1 MKIALAQLNY
11 HIGNFEGNFAKMQDA
26 ILKAKKNQADLICFS
41 ELASCGYPPR
51 DFLEFRDFISQSMNL
66 VNKLCELSHDI
77 AIVVGAP
84 SVNPN
89 LEGKDLFNSA
99 FFLYEGKV
107 QSITHKALLPNYD
120 IFDEYR
126 YFEPNRKFEMVHFKS
141 KKIAVTICED
151 IWNLGNENPMY
162 TICPLDEVIDQKPD
176 FILNLSAS
184 PFSYEHAKDRLNVLR
199 ANVLKYKI
207 PIFYVNCI
215 GAQTDILFDGGSAVL
230 SGDGLCYEELP
241 FFIEDL
247 QYYDLDSVTAGGIN
261 REQEKNEI
269 ELIYQA
275 LVLGIRDYFNKMGFS
290 KAILGLSGGIDSA
303 LTACLAVAALGKD
316 QVRVLLIPSQYS
328 SEGSVLDAIALA
340 DNLGIQYDTIPI
352 GSVFNEYKSTLD
364 PYFKNLPENVTEENI
379 QARIRGMLLM
389 AFSNKFSSILL
400 NTTNKSEMAVGYGT
414 LYGDLCGGLAVLAD
428 VYKTQVYQLANYIN
442 RQNEIIP
449 ENTIQKPPSAEL
461 KPGQKDS
468 DSLPDYSILD
478 KILYQYIEKSLG
490 PKELIQMG
498 FDPAIVMQTLKM
510 VNRAEFKRY
519 QSPPVIRVSSKSF
532 GLGRRMPI
540 EAKYLN

>member
-316 QVRVLLIPSQYS
+316 QVRVLLMPSQYS

-389 AFSNKFSSILL
+389 AFSNKFSAILL

>member
-1 MKIALAQLNY
+1 
-11 HIGNFEGNFAKMQDA
+11 
-26 ILKAKKNQADLICFS
+26 
-41 ELASCGYPPR
+41 
-51 DFLEFRDFISQSMNL
+51 MNL

-316 QVRVLLIPSQYS
+316 QVRVLLMPSQYS

>member
-1 MKIALAQLNY
+1 
-11 HIGNFEGNFAKMQDA
+11 
-26 ILKAKKNQADLICFS
+26 
-41 ELASCGYPPR
+41 
-51 DFLEFRDFISQSMNL
+51 
-66 VNKLCELSHDI
+66 
-77 AIVVGAP
+77 
-84 SVNPN
+84 VNPN

-316 QVRVLLIPSQYS
+316 QVRVLLMPSQYS

-364 PYFKNLPENVTEENI
+364 PYFKNLPENVTEENF

-389 AFSNKFSSILL
+389 AFSNKFSAILL

>member
-316 QVRVLLIPSQYS
+316 QVRVLLMPSQYS

>member
-26 ILKAKKNQADLICFS
+26 VLKAKQEKADLICFS

-51 DFLEFRDFISQSMNL
+51 DFLEFRDFIRQSMDL
-66 VNKLCELSHDI
+66 INKLFELSSDI
-77 AIVVGAP
+77 AILVGAP
-84 SVNPN
+84 TVNPEI
-89 LEGKDLFNSA
+89 EGKDLFNSA
-99 FFLYEGKV
+99 FFLYDKKV

-126 YFEPNRKFEMVHFKS
+126 YFEPNRKFELQLFKG
-141 KKIAVTICED
+141 KKIAITICED
-151 IWNLGNENPMY
+151 IWNLGNENPLY
-162 TICPLDEVIDQKPD
+162 TICPLDEVMDQQPD
-176 FILNLSAS
+176 FILNISAS
-184 PFSYEHAKDRLNVLR
+184 PFSYEHAQDRLHVIR

-207 PIFYVNCI
+207 PIFYVNCV

-230 SGDGLCYEELP
+230 SGDGLCHEELP
-241 FFIEDL
+241 FFVEDL
-247 QYYDLDSVTAGGIN
+247 RYYDLDSVIKGGLS
-261 REQEKNEI
+261 REQDKNEI
-269 ELIYQA
+269 ELIYKA
-275 LVLGIRDYFNKMGFS
+275 LVLGIQDYFSKMGFS

-303 LTACLAVAALGKD
+303 LTTCLAVAALGKEN
-316 QVRVLLIPSQYS
+316 VRVLLMPSQYS
-328 SEGSVLDAIALA
+328 SEGSVKDAKDLA
-340 DNLGIQYDTIPI
+340 ESLGIQYDIIPI
-352 GSVFNEYKSTLD
+352 ANVFDEYKSTLE
-364 PYFKNLPENVTEENI
+364 PYFKNLPENVTEENL

-428 VYKTQVYQLANYIN
+428 VYKTQVYQLSNYVN
-442 RQNEIIP
+442 REKTIIP

-478 KILYQYIEKSLG
+478 KILYQYIERHQG
-490 PKELIQMG
+490 PKEIIRMG
-498 FDPAIVMQTLKM
+498 FDSELVLRTLRM
-510 VNRAEFKRY
+510 VNKAEFKRY

-532 GLGRRMPI
+532 GLGRRLPI
-540 EAKYLN
+540 EGKYLS